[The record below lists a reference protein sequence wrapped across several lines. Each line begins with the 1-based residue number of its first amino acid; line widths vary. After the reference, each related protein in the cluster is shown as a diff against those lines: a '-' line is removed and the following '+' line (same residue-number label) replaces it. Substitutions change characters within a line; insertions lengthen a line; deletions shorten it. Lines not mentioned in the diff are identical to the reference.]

1 MEYSLL
7 SYIKTEAS
15 NFVSMLTLAVFGSY
29 EQVHYTAV
37 PSTSV
42 KITIST
48 FCKGLG

>member
-1 MEYSLL
+1 
-7 SYIKTEAS
+7 
-15 NFVSMLTLAVFGSY
+15 MLTFAVVGSY

-48 FCKGLG
+48 FRKGLG